1 MAFLRNINILPR
13 WVIAAL
19 DAMILFY
26 SVTFAYILRLNF
38 EWTEISNY
46 FFFESSLFFTLTGLV
61 IMLITKSY
69 QGIVRHTGIKDAF
82 VIARTIL
89 FTFLIVALID
99 YAYEHI
105 MGMHSIMPLTVI
117 IIASLISLS
126 ILIFYRLLVK
136 EIFGFAKNKRR
147 DFENVVIFGAGE
159 AGVLALEVLMND
171 TKINKKVIAFI
182 DDDYNKVGKFLGGSK
197 IYGSIED
204 LEFLSEKYQVKEL
217 IISTQDISR
226 KRKREIIDE
235 CLRLD
240 IHSSIIPPI
249 DEWMSGGLSAG
260 GIREVKIEDLL
271 SRDSISLD
279 NTHVIEELA
288 GKVVLVTGAG
298 GSIGSEI
305 ARQVAH
311 YNPKLLIML
320 DQAESA
326 LYEVNHEIESL
337 DLDVEIIAVL
347 ADIRKIKNLTDIFN
361 KYRPQ
366 IIFHAA
372 AYKHVPMM
380 EAYPEEAI
388 KCNILGTRNLADLSV
403 EFKADK
409 FVMISTDKAVNPTNV
424 MGASKRI
431 AEMYVQSLNDYIS
444 GMDNSRTKFITTR
457 FGNVLGSNGSV
468 IPLFKRQIEKGGPVT
483 VTHPD
488 ITRYFM
494 TIPEACQLVLEA
506 GVMGKGGEI
515 FVFDMGEPV
524 KIVDLARKMIQLS
537 GKKVDQDIKISF
549 SGLRQGEK
557 LYEELLNDQ
566 EQVQETHHPKI
577 MIAKVK
583 KVTYEEIYAQL
594 EQFKN
599 LLNKNSDV
607 SIVSHMKM
615 VVPEFISNSSRFN
628 FLDNPKEEITH

>member
-46 FFFESSLFFTLTGLV
+46 YFFESSLFFTFTGV
-61 IMLITKSY
+61 IIMLITKSY
-69 QGIVRHTGIKDAF
+69 QGIVRHTGLKDAF
-82 VIARTIL
+82 VIARTIF

-99 YAYEHI
+99 YTYENI
-105 MGMHSIMPLTVI
+105 LGMHSIMPLTVI

-126 ILIFYRLLVK
+126 ILVFYRLLVK

-159 AGVLALEVLMND
+159 AGVLAHEVLMND

-197 IYGSIED
+197 IYGSIMD

-311 YNPKLLIML
+311 YNPRLLIML

-326 LYEVNHEIESL
+326 LYEVNHEVESL
-337 DLDVEIIAVL
+337 NLNVEIVAIL

-366 IIFHAA
+366 IVFHAA

-380 EAYPEEAI
+380 ESYPEEAI

-444 GMDNSRTKFITTR
+444 GMENSRTKFITTR

-524 KIVDLARKMIQLS
+524 RIVDLARKMIQLS
-537 GKKVDQDIKISF
+537 GKKVDQDIKITF

-583 KVTYEEIYAQL
+583 RVTFDEIYEHL

-607 SIVSHMKM
+607 SIVSHMKT

>member
-46 FFFESSLFFTLTGLV
+46 FFFESSVFFTFTGV
-61 IMLITKSY
+61 IIMLITKSY

-99 YAYEHI
+99 YSYEHLL
-105 MGMHSIMPLTVI
+105 GMHSIMPLTVI

-147 DFENVVIFGAGE
+147 DFDNVVIFGAGE
-159 AGVLALEVLMND
+159 AGVLAHEVLMND

-182 DDDYNKVGKFLGGSK
+182 DDDYNKVGKFLGGAK
-197 IYGSIED
+197 ILGSIED
-204 LEFLSEKYQVKEL
+204 LEYLSDKYQVKEL

-235 CLRLD
+235 CLRLG

-271 SRDSISLD
+271 SRESISLD

-326 LYEVNHEIESL
+326 LYEVNHEIVSL
-337 DLDVEIIAVL
+337 NLDVEIVAVL

-366 IIFHAA
+366 IVFHAA

-388 KCNILGTRNLADLSV
+388 KCNVLGTRNLADLSV

-431 AEMYVQSLNDYIS
+431 AEMYVQSLNEYIG
-444 GMDNSRTKFITTR
+444 GMGNTRTKFITTR

-537 GKKVDQDIKISF
+537 GKKVDHDIKITF

-583 KVTYEEIYAQL
+583 KVTFEEIYAHL

-607 SIVSHMKM
+607 SIVSHMKR

-628 FLDNPKEEITH
+628 YLDTPKEEITH

>member
-46 FFFESSLFFTLTGLV
+46 FFFESSMFFTFTGV
-61 IMLITKSY
+61 IVMLITKSY

-99 YAYEHI
+99 YSYEHI
-105 MGMHSIMPLTVI
+105 LGMHSIMPLTVI

-147 DFENVVIFGAGE
+147 DYENVVIFGAGE
-159 AGVLALEVLMND
+159 AGVLAHEVLMND

-197 IYGSIED
+197 IYGSIEH

-235 CLRLD
+235 CLRLG

-249 DEWMSGGLSAG
+249 DEWMSGGLNAG

-326 LYEVNHEIESL
+326 LYEVNHEVEAL
-337 DLDVEIIAVL
+337 NLDVEIVAVL

-366 IIFHAA
+366 IVFHAA

-388 KCNILGTRNLADLSV
+388 KCNIMGTRNLADLSV

-431 AEMYVQSLNDYIS
+431 AEMYVQSLNDYID

-537 GKKVDQDIKISF
+537 GKKVDHDIKITF

-583 KVTYEEIYAQL
+583 KVTFEEIYAHL

-607 SIVSHMKM
+607 SIVSHMKT

-628 FLDNPKEEITH
+628 YLDAPKEEITH